1 MSNILPFEPA
11 PLKRHRHD
19 GWSKRR
25 QMEFLTE
32 LARHG
37 VVRAAAEKVG
47 MDRSSAYRL
56 KKRPGAEGFAA
67 AWEAAQLCGLAAMQ
81 DVAIDRALNGV
92 RVPVFYK
99 GEQVGERIWYDN
111 RLLIFVMSK
120 MMTRRFG
127 PHASELDL
135 IDEQKR
141 KNAEAEAALTALR
154 AELEEVKA
162 GIADMLAQN
171 IDRDDCADLERKR
184 DVLDEKIMEIDKL
197 IQLRRTAALAA
208 EFPGLA
214 EQGPSGRQA
223 RTTVWPP
230 RWRPPR

>member
-11 PLKRHRHD
+11 PMKRHRND
-19 GWSKRR
+19 GWSKTR
-25 QMEFLTE
+25 QMEFLAE

-37 VVRAAAEKVG
+37 VVTAAAEKVG

-56 KKRPGAEGFAA
+56 KKRPGAEGFAN
-67 AWEAAQLCGLAAMQ
+67 AWEQAQECGLAGLQ

-111 RLLIFVMSK
+111 RLLMFVMSK
-120 MMTRRFG
+120 MMSRRFG
-127 PHASELDL
+127 PHASELDMA
-135 IDEQKR
+135 DEQKR
-141 KNAEAEAALTALR
+141 KNAEAEAALSALR
-154 AELEEVKA
+154 TELEEVKA
-162 GIADMLAQN
+162 GIAEMLAQN
-171 IDRDDCADLERKR
+171 IDRDQCAELERKR
-184 DVLDEKIMEIDKL
+184 DLLDEKLAEIDKV
-197 IQLRRTAALAA
+197 IQLRRAAALAA

-214 EQGPSGRQA
+214 EQAPGGRER